1 MNLVYYQEY
10 LEYNDNDTVY
20 LEYMDKE
27 YLEYKDKVNLE

>member
-1 MNLVYYQEY
+1 MVYYQQY